1 MFKKILTFVMFIFI
15 LIGLG
20 TGLYFATFS
29 KSKNKEQQEIKQA
42 IFEKMQ
48 TKQVEV
54 TEIFTYGKCFNFSG
68 KLAGVSKDNFES
80 AKLYLT
86 DGNEF
91 EKTYPLDAN
100 FQDSDFL
107 FTTISEINTGLILD
121 DLPEGEYVV
130 LVRLKLNNSVNPKY
144 YSLSNASNLPN
155 IEYFTVTQE
164 NQNRKINIDFKSQ
177 KYDNRD
183 YAYLSLTVANA
194 EKPAE
199 VYDIVIDAGHGGKD
213 VGEKSGT
220 DTEADITLAYAKL
233 LKERLQAQGFKVK
246 LTRDDA
252 NTNTY
257 TATNMY
263 DENGRISIACQS
275 KAKYMLSFHINNGNK
290 GLKGLEIY
298 SPCKSNLEFA
308 QNMAN
313 KIVAYTDIEY
323 SNNNSFKK
331 GEGVYVR
338 NYTKSVINELAATAT
353 KKGYEPYNIT
363 LETPY
368 LYTIREVGGI
378 ATNAYVDGRNKSYSA
393 NRYYQSNQGIECY
406 QIEMGYIKNDLE
418 ILKAQM
424 EQYVTAISEAVAEK
438 NAKQSQ

>member
-1 MFKKILTFVMFIFI
+1 MFKKILTFIMLIFI
-15 LIGLG
+15 ISGLG
-20 TGLYFATFS
+20 IGLYFAT
-29 KSKNKEQQEIKQA
+29 KSDSNEEQKLQEA
-42 IFEKMQ
+42 IFEKLQ
-48 TKQVEV
+48 TKEVEA
-54 TEIFTYGKCFNFSG
+54 TEIFTYGKCFHFSG
-68 KLAGVSKDNFES
+68 KLEGAVKDNFES

-91 EKTYPLDAN
+91 EKTYPLDASFEEGN
-100 FQDSDFL
+100 FQIS
-107 FTTISEINTGLILD
+107 TTAQLNSGLILD

-144 YSLSNASNLPN
+144 YSLSNASNLEN
-155 IEYFTVTQE
+155 IEYFTVTKE
-164 NQNRKINIDFKSQ
+164 NQNRKINLEFKSQ

-183 YAYLSLTVANA
+183 CAYLSLTVTNA

-220 DTEADITLAYAKL
+220 DTEADIALAYAKL
-233 LKERLQAQGFKVK
+233 LKERLETQGLKVK

-252 NTNTY
+252 NTNHY

-275 KAKYMLSFHINNGNK
+275 KAKYMLSLHINNGNK
-290 GLKGLEIY
+290 GLRGLEIY

-308 QNMAN
+308 KNIAN
-313 KIVAYTDIEY
+313 KIVTYTDIEY
-323 SNNNSFKK
+323 SNNKSFKK
-331 GEGVYVR
+331 EEGVYVR
-338 NYTKSVINELAATAT
+338 NYTKNVIDELAATAT

-363 LETPY
+363 LDTPY

-378 ATNAYVDGRNKSYSA
+378 ATKAYVDGRNKSYSA
-393 NRYYQSNQGIECY
+393 NPYYESNQGIECY

-418 ILKAQM
+418 ILKGQM
-424 EQYVTAISEAVAEK
+424 EQYVTAISEAVWE
-438 NAKQSQ
+438 SL

>member
-1 MFKKILTFVMFIFI
+1 MFKKILTFIMLIFI
-15 LIGLG
+15 ISGLG
-20 TGLYFATFS
+20 IGLYFAT
-29 KSKNKEQQEIKQA
+29 KSDSNEEQELQEA
-42 IFEKMQ
+42 IFEKLQ
-48 TKQVEV
+48 TKEVEA

-80 AKLYLT
+80 AKLYVT
-86 DGNEF
+86 DGKEF
-91 EKTYPLDAN
+91 EETYSLDASFEEGN
-100 FQDSDFL
+100 FL
-107 FTTISEINTGLILD
+107 FSTTAQINSGLILD

-144 YSLSNASNLPN
+144 YSLSNASNLEN
-155 IEYFTVTQE
+155 IEYFTITKE
-164 NQNRKINIDFKSQ
+164 NQNRKINLEFKSQ

-183 YAYLSLTVANA
+183 CAYLSLTVANA

-220 DTEADITLAYAKL
+220 DTEADIALAYAKL
-233 LKERLQAQGFKVK
+233 LKERLETQGLKVK
-246 LTRDDA
+246 LTRDDT
-252 NTNTY
+252 NTNHY

-275 KAKYMLSFHINNGNK
+275 KAKYMLSLHINNGNK
-290 GLKGLEIY
+290 GLRGLEIY

-308 QNMAN
+308 KNIAN
-313 KIVAYTDIEY
+313 KIVTYTDIEY
-323 SNNNSFKK
+323 SNNKSFKK
-331 GEGVYVR
+331 EEGVYVR
-338 NYTKSVINELAATAT
+338 NYTKNVIDELAATAT

-363 LETPY
+363 LDTPY

-378 ATNAYVDGRNKSYSA
+378 ATKAYVDGRNKSYSA
-393 NRYYQSNQGIECY
+393 NSYYQSNQGIECY

-424 EQYVTAISEAVAEK
+424 EQYVTAISEAVWE
-438 NAKQSQ
+438 SL

>member
-1 MFKKILTFVMFIFI
+1 MFKKILTFIMLIFI
-15 LIGLG
+15 ISGLG
-20 TGLYFATFS
+20 IGLYFAT
-29 KSKNKEQQEIKQA
+29 KSDSNEEQKLQEA
-42 IFEKMQ
+42 IFEKLQ
-48 TKQVEV
+48 TKEVEA
-54 TEIFTYGKCFNFSG
+54 TEIFTYGKCFHFSG
-68 KLAGVSKDNFES
+68 KLEGAVKDNFES

-91 EKTYPLDAN
+91 EKTYPLDASFEEGN
-100 FQDSDFL
+100 FQIS
-107 FTTISEINTGLILD
+107 TTAQLNSGLILD

-144 YSLSNASNLPN
+144 YSLSNASNLEN
-155 IEYFTVTQE
+155 IEYFTVTKE
-164 NQNRKINIDFKSQ
+164 NQNRKINLEFKSQ

-183 YAYLSLTVANA
+183 CAYLSLTVANA

-220 DTEADITLAYAKL
+220 DTEADIALAYAKL
-233 LKERLQAQGFKVK
+233 LKERLETQGLKVK

-252 NTNTY
+252 NTNHY

-275 KAKYMLSFHINNGNK
+275 KAKYMLSLHINNGNK
-290 GLKGLEIY
+290 GLRGLEIY

-308 QNMAN
+308 KNIAN
-313 KIVAYTDIEY
+313 KIVTYTDIEY
-323 SNNNSFKK
+323 SNNKSFKK
-331 GEGVYVR
+331 EEGVYVR
-338 NYTKSVINELAATAT
+338 NYTKNVIDELAATAT

-363 LETPY
+363 LDTPY

-378 ATNAYVDGRNKSYSA
+378 ATKAYVDGRNKSYSA
-393 NRYYQSNQGIECY
+393 NPYYESNQGIECY

-418 ILKAQM
+418 ILKGQM
-424 EQYVTAISEAVAEK
+424 EQYVTAISEAVWE
-438 NAKQSQ
+438 SL

>member
-1 MFKKILTFVMFIFI
+1 MFKKILTFVMLIFI
-15 LIGLG
+15 VIGLG

-29 KSKNKEQQEIKQA
+29 KMKRQEQQEIKQA
-42 IFEKMQ
+42 IFEKLQ

-54 TEIFTYGKCFNFSG
+54 SQMFTYGTCFHFSG
-68 KLAGVSKDNFES
+68 TLSGVLKDNFES
-80 AKLYLT
+80 AKLYLI

-91 EKTYPLDAN
+91 EKTYPLDAT
-100 FQDSDFL
+100 FETDKFHFS
-107 FTTISEINTGLILD
+107 TTAQINTGLILD

-144 YSLSNASNLPN
+144 YSLSNVSNLQN
-155 IEYFTVTQE
+155 IEYFTVTKE
-164 NQNRKINIDFKSQ
+164 NQNRKINLEFKT
-177 KYDNRD
+177 KEYDNRD
-183 YAYLSLTVANA
+183 CAYLSLKVAHA

-220 DTEADITLAYAKL
+220 DTEADIALAYTKL
-233 LKERLQAQGFKVK
+233 LKERLEVQGLKVK

-252 NTNTY
+252 NTDTF

-275 KAKYMLSFHINNGNK
+275 KAKYMLSLHINNGNK
-290 GLKGLEIY
+290 GLKGVEIY
-298 SPCKSNLEFA
+298 SPCKSDLKFA

-338 NYTKSVINELAATAT
+338 NYTQSVINELATTAT
-353 KKGYEPYNIT
+353 KKGYEPYPIT
-363 LETPY
+363 LDTPY
-368 LYTIREVGGI
+368 LYTIREVGGR

-406 QIEMGYIKNDLE
+406 QIEMGYMKNDLE
-418 ILKAQM
+418 ILKTQM
-424 EQYVTAISEAVAEK
+424 EQYVTAISEAVLE
-438 NAKQSQ
+438 SL

>member
-1 MFKKILTFVMFIFI
+1 MFKKILTFVMLIFI
-15 LIGLG
+15 VIGLG

-29 KSKNKEQQEIKQA
+29 KMKRQEQQEIKQA
-42 IFEKMQ
+42 IFEKLQ

-54 TEIFTYGKCFNFSG
+54 SQMFTYGMCFHFSG
-68 KLAGVSKDNFES
+68 TLSGVLKDNFES

-91 EKTYPLDAN
+91 EKTYPLDATFEEDN
-100 FQDSDFL
+100 FHFS
-107 FTTISEINTGLILD
+107 TTAQINTGLILD

-144 YSLSNASNLPN
+144 YSLSNASNLQN
-155 IEYFTVTQE
+155 IEYFTVTKE
-164 NQNRKINIDFKSQ
+164 NQNRKINLEFKT
-177 KYDNRD
+177 KEYDNRD
-183 YAYLSLTVANA
+183 CAYLSLKVAHA

-220 DTEADITLAYAKL
+220 DTEADIALAYTKL
-233 LKERLQAQGFKVK
+233 LKERLEVQGLKVK

-252 NTNTY
+252 NTDTF

-275 KAKYMLSFHINNGNK
+275 RAKYMLSLHINNGNK
-290 GLKGLEIY
+290 GLKGVEIY
-298 SPCKSNLEFA
+298 SPCKSDLKFA

-338 NYTKSVINELAATAT
+338 NYTQSVINELATTAT
-353 KKGYEPYNIT
+353 KKGYEPYPIT
-363 LETPY
+363 LDTPY
-368 LYTIREVGGI
+368 LYTIREVGGW

-406 QIEMGYIKNDLE
+406 QIEMGYLKNDLE
-418 ILKAQM
+418 ILKTQM
-424 EQYVTAISEAVAEK
+424 EQYVTAISEAVLE
-438 NAKQSQ
+438 SL

>member
-1 MFKKILTFVMFIFI
+1 MFKKILTFVMLIFI

-29 KSKNKEQQEIKQA
+29 EMKRQEQQEIKQA
-42 IFEKMQ
+42 IFEKLQ

-54 TEIFTYGKCFNFSG
+54 SQMFTYGTCFHFSG
-68 KLAGVSKDNFES
+68 TLSGILKDNFES

-91 EKTYPLDAN
+91 EKTYPLDATFEADN
-100 FQDSDFL
+100 FHFS
-107 FTTISEINTGLILD
+107 TTAQINTGLILD

-144 YSLSNASNLPN
+144 YSLSNASNLQN
-155 IEYFTVTQE
+155 IEYFTVTKE
-164 NQNRKINIDFKSQ
+164 NQNRKINLEFKIK

-183 YAYLSLTVANA
+183 CSYLSLKVAHA

-220 DTEADITLAYAKL
+220 DTEANIALAYTKL
-233 LKERLQAQGFKVK
+233 LKERLEAQGLKVK

-252 NTNTY
+252 NTDTF

-275 KAKYMLSFHINNGNK
+275 KAKYMLSLHINNGNK
-290 GLKGLEIY
+290 GLKGVEIY
-298 SPCKSNLEFA
+298 SPCKSDLKFA

-338 NYTKSVINELAATAT
+338 NYTQSVINELAATAT
-353 KKGYEPYNIT
+353 KKGYEPYPIT
-363 LETPY
+363 LDTPY
-368 LYTIREVGGI
+368 LYTIREVGGR

-406 QIEMGYIKNDLE
+406 QIEMGYLKNDLE
-418 ILKAQM
+418 ILKTQM
-424 EQYVTAISEAVAEK
+424 EQYVTAISEAVLE
-438 NAKQSQ
+438 SL

>member
-1 MFKKILTFVMFIFI
+1 MFKKILTFIMLIFI
-15 LIGLG
+15 ISGLG
-20 TGLYFATFS
+20 IGLYFAT
-29 KSKNKEQQEIKQA
+29 KSDSNEEQKLQEA
-42 IFEKMQ
+42 IFEKLQ
-48 TKQVEV
+48 TKEVEA
-54 TEIFTYGKCFNFSG
+54 TEIFTYGKCFHFSG
-68 KLAGVSKDNFES
+68 KLEGAVKDNFES

-91 EKTYPLDAN
+91 EKTYPLDASFEEGN
-100 FQDSDFL
+100 FQIS
-107 FTTISEINTGLILD
+107 TTAQLNSGLILD
-121 DLPEGEYVV
+121 DLPEGEYVI

-144 YSLSNASNLPN
+144 YSLSNASNLEN
-155 IEYFTVTQE
+155 IEYFTVTKE
-164 NQNRKINIDFKSQ
+164 NQNRKINLEFKSQ

-183 YAYLSLTVANA
+183 CAYLSLTVANA

-220 DTEADITLAYAKL
+220 DTEADIALAYAKL
-233 LKERLQAQGFKVK
+233 LKERLETQGLKVK

-252 NTNTY
+252 NTNHY

-275 KAKYMLSFHINNGNK
+275 KAKYMLSLHINNGNK
-290 GLKGLEIY
+290 GLRGLEIY

-308 QNMAN
+308 KNIAN
-313 KIVAYTDIEY
+313 KIVTYTDIEY
-323 SNNNSFKK
+323 SNNKSFKK
-331 GEGVYVR
+331 EEGVYVR
-338 NYTKSVINELAATAT
+338 NYTKNVIDELAATAT

-363 LETPY
+363 LDTPY

-378 ATNAYVDGRNKSYSA
+378 ATKAYVDGRNKSYSA
-393 NRYYQSNQGIECY
+393 NPYYESNQGIECY

-418 ILKAQM
+418 ILKGQM
-424 EQYVTAISEAVAEK
+424 EQYVTAISEAVWE
-438 NAKQSQ
+438 SL

>member
-1 MFKKILTFVMFIFI
+1 MFKKILTFVMLIFI
-15 LIGLG
+15 VIGLG

-29 KSKNKEQQEIKQA
+29 KMKRQEQQEIKQA

-54 TEIFTYGKCFNFSG
+54 SQMFTYGTCFHFSG
-68 KLAGVSKDNFES
+68 TLSGVLKDNFES
-80 AKLYLT
+80 AKLYLI

-91 EKTYPLDAN
+91 EKTYPLDAT
-100 FQDSDFL
+100 FETDKFHFS
-107 FTTISEINTGLILD
+107 TTAQINTGLILD

-144 YSLSNASNLPN
+144 YSLSNVSNLQN
-155 IEYFTVTQE
+155 IEYFTVTKE
-164 NQNRKINIDFKSQ
+164 NQNRKINLEFKT
-177 KYDNRD
+177 KEYDNRD
-183 YAYLSLTVANA
+183 CAYLSLKVAHA

-220 DTEADITLAYAKL
+220 DTEADIALAYTKL
-233 LKERLQAQGFKVK
+233 LKERLEVQGLKVK

-252 NTNTY
+252 NTDTF

-275 KAKYMLSFHINNGNK
+275 KAKYMLSLHINNGNK
-290 GLKGLEIY
+290 GLKGVEIY
-298 SPCKSNLEFA
+298 SPCKSDLKFA

-338 NYTKSVINELAATAT
+338 NYTQSVINELAATAT
-353 KKGYEPYNIT
+353 QKGYEPYPIT
-363 LETPY
+363 LDTPY
-368 LYTIREVGGI
+368 LYTIREVGGR

-406 QIEMGYIKNDLE
+406 QIEMGYMKNDLE
-418 ILKAQM
+418 ILKTQM
-424 EQYVTAISEAVAEK
+424 EQYVTAISEAVLE
-438 NAKQSQ
+438 SL

>member
-1 MFKKILTFVMFIFI
+1 MFKKILTFIMLIFI
-15 LIGLG
+15 ISGLG
-20 TGLYFATFS
+20 IGLYFAT
-29 KSKNKEQQEIKQA
+29 KSDSNEEQKLQEA
-42 IFEKMQ
+42 IFEKLQ
-48 TKQVEV
+48 TKEVEA
-54 TEIFTYGKCFNFSG
+54 TEIFTYGKCFHFSG
-68 KLAGVSKDNFES
+68 KLEGAVKDNFES

-91 EKTYPLDAN
+91 EKTYPLDASFEEGN
-100 FQDSDFL
+100 FQIS
-107 FTTISEINTGLILD
+107 TTAQLNSGLILD

-144 YSLSNASNLPN
+144 YSLSNASNLEN
-155 IEYFTVTQE
+155 IEYFTVTKE
-164 NQNRKINIDFKSQ
+164 NQNRKINLEFKSQ

-183 YAYLSLTVANA
+183 CAYLSLTVANA

-220 DTEADITLAYAKL
+220 DTEADIALAYAKL
-233 LKERLQAQGFKVK
+233 LKERLETQGLKVK

-252 NTNTY
+252 NTNHY

-275 KAKYMLSFHINNGNK
+275 KAKYMLSLHINNGNK
-290 GLKGLEIY
+290 GLRGLEIY

-308 QNMAN
+308 KNIAN
-313 KIVAYTDIEY
+313 KIVTYTDIEY
-323 SNNNSFKK
+323 SNNKSFKK
-331 GEGVYVR
+331 EEGVYVR
-338 NYTKSVINELAATAT
+338 NYTKNVIDELAATAT

-363 LETPY
+363 LDTPY

-378 ATNAYVDGRNKSYSA
+378 ATKAYVDGRNKSYSA
-393 NRYYQSNQGIECY
+393 NPYYESNQGIECY

-424 EQYVTAISEAVAEK
+424 EQYVIAISEAVWE
-438 NAKQSQ
+438 SL